1 MKEPLARNKNDK
13 ILFGVCG
20 GIARSYHID
29 SNMVRLI
36 TGLLCIP
43 FTVLIPFTYLLL
55 ALLLKEE

>member
-29 SNMVRLI
+29 SSMVRLI

-43 FTVLIPFTYLLL
+43 FTVLIPFAYLLL

>member
-29 SNMVRLI
+29 SSMVRLI

-43 FTVLIPFTYLLL
+43 FTVIIPTTYLL
-55 ALLLKEE
+55 ASLLLKEE

>member
-1 MKEPLARNKNDK
+1 MKEPLARNKEDK
-13 ILFGVCG
+13 IIFGVCG

-43 FTVLIPFTYLLL
+43 FTAVIPLTYLL
-55 ALLLKEE
+55 ASLLLKEE